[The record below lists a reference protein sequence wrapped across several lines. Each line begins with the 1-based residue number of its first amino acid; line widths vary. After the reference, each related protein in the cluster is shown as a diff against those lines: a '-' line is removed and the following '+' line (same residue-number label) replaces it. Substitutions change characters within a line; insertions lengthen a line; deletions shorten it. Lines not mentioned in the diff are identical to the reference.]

1 MFNLN
6 DFRVRDLDELIY
18 HDYKAGE
25 PFVLEKNGKHNFFR
39 FSKTCYGSTYYD
51 KDTKELTVYIRNAL
65 IEEKKFSY
73 GGNNPIPL
81 ESLNLETLFENLV
94 MLDHHVSAGKV
105 FRNKEEYLSTAHHLL
120 SNIEKSLEGKTSTRS
135 ASEIVGP
142 DNYEKYLKKAKKAYQ
157 KDQEQTIDSQTPVY
171 DT

>member
-6 DFRVRDLDELIY
+6 DFRVIDLDEFIF
-18 HDYKAGE
+18 HPHKEGK
-25 PFVLEKNGKHNFFR
+25 PFVLEENAKHNFFR
-39 FSKTCYGSTYYD
+39 FSKTCYGSLYYD
-51 KDTKELTVYIRNAL
+51 KEAKELTLYLSNAL
-65 IEEKKFSY
+65 IEEKKFNY
-73 GGNNPIPL
+73 GGNSPVPL
-81 ESLNLETLFENLV
+81 ENVNLETLFENLV
-94 MLDHHVSAGKV
+94 MLDYHVSSGKV

-120 SNIEKSLEGKTSTRS
+120 SNIEKNLEGKTTTMS
-135 ASEIVGP
+135 ARDIVGP